1 MPVRPHASGNIR
13 APLSILAL
21 PMKLSPPIVSGLI
34 GVLALV
40 SLPVYSQ
47 ESRSGTFKTV
57 QGAVLVGQGDV
68 RRTVAP
74 GGAVSESER
83 VQTDATGAAV
93 LTLRDGTT
101 IAIGPN
107 TTVDLTRFQFD
118 GTTQQGSLVI
128 RVLQGTVRMVTG
140 ILGKIQPDNIKV
152 NTPASTVSVR
162 GTDFIVEVL

>member
-1 MPVRPHASGNIR
+1 
-13 APLSILAL
+13 
-21 PMKLSPPIVSGLI
+21 MKLSIPIFPGLI
-34 GVLALV
+34 FALMLL
-40 SLPVYSQ
+40 SLPVHAQ
-47 ESRSGTFKTV
+47 ENRSGTFKTV
-57 QGAVLVGQGDV
+57 QGAVSVGSSDV
-68 RRTVAP
+68 RRVVVSGGGVA
-74 GGAVSESER
+74 ESER